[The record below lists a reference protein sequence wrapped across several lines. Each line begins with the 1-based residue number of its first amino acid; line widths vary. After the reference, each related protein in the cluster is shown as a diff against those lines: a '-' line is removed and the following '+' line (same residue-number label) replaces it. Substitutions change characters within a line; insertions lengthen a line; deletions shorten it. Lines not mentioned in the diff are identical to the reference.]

1 MTSAN
6 PCTSAN
12 NVFTTIVN
20 QVNSGETGYYRFEEC
35 GDINNP
41 TIGLIKGEKYEFIQK
56 DASNWYHPMG
66 FAWYVDGAHVDA
78 DELEP
83 TIAPPNAPSGYS
95 CVSTWAGAPPYLD
108 CPAPRYQL
116 DGAPITPASAFGEDF
131 GLDDY
136 EPRFFYPFADWVE
149 QGTFSVVAP
158 SVQNPN
164 KVDPM
169 NNDFFYFCH
178 IHAGMS
184 GRVKILD
191 SDESV
196 LSPPDVP
203 EIPADYYQIQSE
215 FDAGCGT
222 YGISAFEL
230 PNPNCPVNFVCGAG
244 SELKNFAACFNALDC
259 AMTSGMSNEVGSQ
272 DADVSDEIAL
282 FINQMIPHH
291 QNAVN
296 MCKTL
301 INQHL
306 ECAELT
312 PDSAEED
319 IDCTMSLL
327 CSEIINVQ
335 NHQIQTM
342 KGIYGF
348 ESKSCSGNSSGN
360 SAKKSKTAKGGKSD
374 KSAKDAKAAKG
385 GLKGSKAP
393 KA

>member
-1 MTSAN
+1 
-6 PCTSAN
+6 
-12 NVFTTIVN
+12 
-20 QVNSGETGYYRFEEC
+20 
-35 GDINNP
+35 
-41 TIGLIKGEKYEFIQK
+41 
-56 DASNWYHPMG
+56 
-66 FAWYVDGAHVDA
+66 
-78 DELEP
+78 
-83 TIAPPNAPSGYS
+83 
-95 CVSTWAGAPPYLD
+95 
-108 CPAPRYQL
+108 
-116 DGAPITPASAFGEDF
+116 
-131 GLDDY
+131 
-136 EPRFFYPFADWVE
+136 
-149 QGTFSVVAP
+149 
-158 SVQNPN
+158 
-164 KVDPM
+164 
-169 NNDFFYFCH
+169 
-178 IHAGMS
+178 
-184 GRVKILD
+184 
-191 SDESV
+191 
-196 LSPPDVP
+196 
-203 EIPADYYQIQSE
+203 
-215 FDAGCGT
+215 
-222 YGISAFEL
+222 
-230 PNPNCPVNFVCGAG
+230 
-244 SELKNFAACFNALDC
+244 
-259 AMTSGMSNEVGSQ
+259 MTSGMSNEVGSQ

-335 NHQIQTM
+335 NQTM